1 MYLPLFFRQF
11 GYVSILF
18 KGRLRLIYLS
28 EESVSVYK
36 KRNLSLLIFIFLYPF
51 NFDFGVSWSYTTL
64 RKLIFLQSYKYC
76 FLLYCFLKFD
86 SLSVVWN
93 IFLNIHFFSFSFSFF
108 FLFELEKSVWRE
120 ADLYLKHSKIVL
132 TRWYKLVIICKHEF
146 LVNGIGE
153 VYLME
158 FLLSF
163 NTSLMSCVCI
173 ALIWLRM
180 KNAVCTLICCG

>member
-1 MYLPLFFRQF
+1 MECHDHIPLSGNWFSCNLTNI
-11 GYVSILF
+11 VSSCTAFWSLTAWVLF
-18 KGRLRLIYLS
+18 EIFS
-28 EESVSVYK
+28 
-36 KRNLSLLIFIFLYPF
+36 LIFIFFPF
-51 NFDFGVSWSYTTL
+51 L
-64 RKLIFLQSYKYC
+64 FL
-76 FLLYCFLKFD
+76 
-86 SLSVVWN
+86 
-93 IFLNIHFFSFSFSFF
+93 FF